1 MFDFETLRKLEF
13 EKIQTMYQPLNQSEI
28 GRRIAAL
35 RKQRGLSQEAL
46 ANQIHVSRSSL
57 TQMEL
62 GNRSVDLQE
71 LQALAQVLRFSY
83 DDFLSQS
90 YASGSTSMVHEPIE
104 LTYRSHVRN
113 PKPSLRSTKI
123 YQILLY
129 LLEQSAGKPNVGES
143 HLWGLLYFADFNY
156 YEIYEEHLTGLEY
169 RKLHFGHVPLKWDS
183 IIQAMIEE
191 GMLLK
196 LSTTYHATN
205 QTRLIPLAKSN
216 LRELLASEIVVID
229 QVIQNMGNWSTNALD
244 RFIRSDMPWVATKEG
259 EIMNYELAL
268 YREPPY
274 AVRNYDLEEEA

>member
-1 MFDFETLRKLEF
+1 
-13 EKIQTMYQPLNQSEI
+13 MYQPLNQSEI

-90 YASGSTSMVHEPIE
+90 YASESTSMVHEPIE
-104 LTYRSHVRN
+104 LTYRSPVRN
-113 PKPSLRSTKI
+113 PKASLRSTKI

-129 LLEQSAGKPNVGES
+129 LLEQTAGKPNVGES

-156 YEIYEEHLTGLEY
+156 YEIYEEHLTGMEY
-169 RKLHFGHVPLKWDS
+169 RKLPFGQVPLEWDAV
-183 IIQAMIEE
+183 IQNMIQENI
-191 GMLLK
+191 LFK
-196 LSTTYHATN
+196 ITTNYQSNH
-205 QTRLIPLAKSN
+205 QIRLIPLTRSN
-216 LRELLASEIVVID
+216 LSELRASEIVVID

-259 EIMNYELAL
+259 EIINYELAL

>member
-1 MFDFETLRKLEF
+1 MNK
-13 EKIQTMYQPLNQSEI
+13 PLNQSEI
-28 GRRIAAL
+28 GRRIAAM
-35 RKQRGLSQEAL
+35 RKQRGLSQEVL
-46 ANQIHVSRSSL
+46 ASQLQVSRSSL

-62 GNRSVDLQE
+62 GNRSVNLQE
-71 LQALAQVLRFSY
+71 LQALAQALRFSY

-90 YASGSTSMVHEPIE
+90 YPSESTSMVHEPFE
-104 LTYRSHVRN
+104 LTYSSPVRSPEPTFN
-113 PKPSLRSTKI
+113 PTKLN
-123 YQILLY
+123 QKLLDF
-129 LLEQSAGKPNVGES
+129 LEQSAGKPNVGES

-196 LSTTYHATN
+196 LTTTYHATN

-216 LRELLASEIVVID
+216 LRELLASEIVVIV

-274 AVRNYDLEEEA
+274 AVRNYELEGES